1 MIQIR
6 LQKIDIHTLLYFQRQ
21 YPTSTANKTAAQDV
35 KSQELQDKHYPP
47 RVARARMMRFFHSQA
62 KPREL
67 RAVPSPSQGPWRRV
81 APCSLLLVAGLVL
94 AGCNEDAKQGNAPEQ
109 LVKVDKAALTQYQP
123 IAEVSGQVEARV
135 QTDLAFRISGKI
147 IARNVDIGSHVRAGD
162 VLMKLDNSQQQADV
176 TIAEASL
183 RAAQAGLKQKTLSF
197 ERYQT
202 LYASRDVS
210 QQVFDQAQQEMITAQ
225 ASLEAA
231 EAVLAT
237 AKDTLSY
244 TELKADANGIITAR
258 NVEVG
263 GVVSAAQAA
272 LTIAHDGPRDAV
284 FDVYEAFFLNGE
296 PSKDV
301 DVSSLNDPGHKVTA
315 TIRETSPVIDSTAG
329 TIRVKLTLPEG
340 ASWPLGTTVIGNFRA
355 PTETGMVLPWSAMSS
370 QDGGS
375 AVWVVDPKI
384 RAIALRAVKIAR
396 YRAGDFVVS
405 DGLAPGDLV
414 VTDGGK
420 VLRPDE
426 VVDWKGR

>member
-1 MIQIR
+1 
-6 LQKIDIHTLLYFQRQ
+6 
-21 YPTSTANKTAAQDV
+21 
-35 KSQELQDKHYPP
+35 
-47 RVARARMMRFFHSQA
+47 MMRFYQSTA
-62 KPREL
+62 KPRDQGP
-67 RAVPSPSQGPWRRV
+67 VPSSLCRPWRT
-81 APCSLLLVAGLVL
+81 APHIVLLLAAGIAL
-94 AGCNEDAKQGNAPEQ
+94 AGCNNDAKQSSAPEQ
-109 LVKVDKAALTQYQP
+109 LVKVDKAASTQYQP
-123 IAEVSGQVEARV
+123 IAEISGQVQARV

-147 IARNVDIGSHVRAGD
+147 IARNVDVGSHVQAGD

-183 RAAQAGLKQKTLSF
+183 RAAQAGLKQKTLTF

-210 QQVFDQAQQEMITAQ
+210 QQVFDQAQQDMITAQ

-263 GVVSAAQAA
+263 AVVSAAQAA

-284 FDVYEAFFLNGE
+284 FDVYEAFFLKGE
-296 PSKDV
+296 PSREV
-301 DVSSLNDPGHKVTA
+301 DVAAINGPGNKVTA
-315 TIRETSPVIDSTAG
+315 TIRETSPVIDSNTG
-329 TIRVKLTLPEG
+329 TIRVKLTLPET
-340 ASWPLGTTVIGNFRA
+340 ASWPLGTSIVGNFRA
-355 PTETGMVLPWSAMSS
+355 PSATGMTLPWSAMSS
-370 QDGGS
+370 AGGVS
-375 AVWVVDPKI
+375 AVWVVDPKS
-384 RAIALRAVKIAR
+384 RAVSLRPIKVAL

-405 DGLAPGDLV
+405 GGLTSGDLV

-420 VLRPDE
+420 LLRPDE